1 LSARIEGLGGDP
13 NAIPPSP
20 EGAPATKDAGKKEH
34 AAFTGK
40 VIEVVYNCFGD
51 LEAFVL
57 GDCCTPRVFRTR
69 ERAIGEI
76 ALRAC
81 RERMLVTVHVK
92 KDEREREECIQR
104 LVIKC

>member
-1 LSARIEGLGGDP
+1 
-13 NAIPPSP
+13 
-20 EGAPATKDAGKKEH
+20 
-34 AAFTGK
+34 
-40 VIEVVYNCFGD
+40 
-51 LEAFVL
+51 VL

-81 RERMLVTVHVK
+81 RERMLVTVHVE